1 MSIFYKN
8 QGFKQVD
15 TSKATVLTCPTD
27 GSIIV
32 KSIYCANN
40 DASSSIVVNM
50 NFVDSSDSN
59 TEYEFFRDDVP
70 AKSQVNATP
79 QGLNLEAGD
88 AITVQAATGSS
99 KTDNII
105 KIDCTTITTWRNTK
119 TNEVFK
125 EKKEGPDI
133 VQDVT
138 VQVSPKGLDMIQ
150 KAMNNNDNKSKT

>member
-88 AITVQAATGSS
+88 AITVQAATGSG
-99 KTDNII
+99 
-105 KIDCTTITTWRNTK
+105 KIQGLISYALIDRRNE
-119 TNEVFK
+119 N
-125 EKKEGPDI
+125 G
-133 VQDVT
+133 
-138 VQVSPKGLDMIQ
+138 
-150 KAMNNNDNKSKT
+150 